1 MGDILFSNNAAG
13 ALSADITDSA
23 TTLVLASGPESLF
36 PSPTASQYSYM
47 TLTDS
52 SGNLEVVKLTERS
65 GTSCTVVRGQDGTSA
80 RAWLAGD
87 SVSVRLTAAALNQ
100 IAARLM
106 SRAL

>member
-1 MGDILFSNNAAG
+1 MGNILFSNNASG
-13 ALSADITDSA
+13 TLSAAITDSA

-36 PSPTASQYSYM
+36 PSPALSQYSYM

-52 SGNLEVVKLTERS
+52 SGNIEIVKLTARS
-65 GTSCTVVRGQDGTSA
+65 GTTCTIVRGQDGTSA

-87 SVSVRLTAAALNQ
+87 SVSVRLTAASLNQ

>member
-1 MGDILFSNNAAG
+1 MGNILFSNNASG

-23 TTLVLASGPESLF
+23 TTLVLASGPEALF
-36 PSPTASQYSYM
+36 PSPSASEYSYM

-52 SGNLEVVKLTERS
+52 SGNIEIVKLTARS
-65 GTSCTVVRGQDGTSA
+65 GTSCTIVRGQDGTSA

-87 SVSVRLTAAALNQ
+87 SVSVRLTASALNQ
-100 IAARLM
+100 IAMRLM